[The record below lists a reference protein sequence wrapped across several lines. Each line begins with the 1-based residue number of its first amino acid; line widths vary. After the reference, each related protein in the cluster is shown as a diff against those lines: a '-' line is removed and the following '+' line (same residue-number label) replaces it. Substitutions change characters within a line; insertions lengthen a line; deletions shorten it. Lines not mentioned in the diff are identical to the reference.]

1 MCLTYAGSWLPS
13 KSSLVQFF
21 KDKDVCPP
29 AASRFSS
36 PFPVQRPQTH
46 TQRKPACFPSASLNQ
61 GLYVSLS
68 KSLSRTLA
76 WQVRVRKRREE
87 RERAREG
94 EREKRGCWASW
105 PARSLSLV
113 YQYTASADLLLQAGR
128 KELLYWKA
136 EASRFK
142 EVGAWISGLGS
153 KLSPAGSLWDLWSL
167 MYACLMWKNVD
178 CSTSPKPD
186 FYKQTKKQQ
195 TAISRG
201 FTFLEIHSSTF
212 CSLLNAA
219 FELRLLELSN

>member
-1 MCLTYAGSWLPS
+1 MHPAVPPRQRCALLTLDPGFPQRVLWCSFSRTRTSARRLP
-13 KSSLVQFF
+13 LAF
-21 KDKDVCPP
+21 PP
-29 AASRFSS
+29 LSECSDHK
-36 PFPVQRPQTH
+36 H
-46 TQRKPACFPSASLNQ
+46 TQRKPACFPLASLNQ

-128 KELLYWKA
+128 KELLYRKA

-153 KLSPAGSLWDLWSL
+153 
-167 MYACLMWKNVD
+167 
-178 CSTSPKPD
+178 
-186 FYKQTKKQQ
+186 
-195 TAISRG
+195 
-201 FTFLEIHSSTF
+201 
-212 CSLLNAA
+212 
-219 FELRLLELSN
+219 